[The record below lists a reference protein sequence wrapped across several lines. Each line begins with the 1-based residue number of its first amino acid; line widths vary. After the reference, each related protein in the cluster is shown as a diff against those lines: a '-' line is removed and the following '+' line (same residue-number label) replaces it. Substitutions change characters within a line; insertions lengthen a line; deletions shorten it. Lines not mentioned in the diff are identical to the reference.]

1 MSELQLIERMDNRCT
16 DIASERELEADVSEE
31 GPRRGFSLVGWKEKR
46 PRKGAKQAEEC
57 LGQSFRYMVARKTA
71 TLAAVMSGTSQAECL
86 FCLCARAGGGAPISV
101 ALLLVSGG
109 EAEAEAE
116 AGAGASAV
124 ARRGL
129 LDMSG
134 FEEWQPL
141 LF

>member
-1 MSELQLIERMDNRCT
+1 M
-16 DIASERELEADVSEE
+16 SEE

-71 TLAAVMSGTSQAECL
+71 TLAAVMSGTSQAECR
-86 FCLCARAGGGAPISV
+86 FFSCARAGGGTPISS
-101 ALLLVSGG
+101 ALACPAPLVRPVSLVSGG

-116 AGAGASAV
+116 ASAV

-134 FEEWQPL
+134 FEELQPL
-141 LF
+141 LFSSETPSPSPSK